1 MKILKDNKMY
11 VQKNDMAHLNSSG
24 LSIPASIFMQVYGKG
39 ITIIDDSNRY
49 EFIEFSKPEDIEF
62 FKGIDW
68 IVDYNEVKDLTEE
81 QLIELGQSVGD
92 AKNEKIYK
100 FNIMPVENRRQQYEQ
115 VTMDL
120 ELMDFKMFT
129 IRDIIMLKRGQ
140 LSFPLP
146 KGVELVLSPA
156 TESSEELVE
165 IKENPKK
172 ETGVKK
178 FIKSIFRKKQDN

>member
-1 MKILKDNKMY
+1 
-11 VQKNDMAHLNSSG
+11 
-24 LSIPASIFMQVYGKG
+24 
-39 ITIIDDSNRY
+39 
-49 EFIEFSKPEDIEF
+49 
-62 FKGIDW
+62 
-68 IVDYNEVKDLTEE
+68 
-81 QLIELGQSVGD
+81 
-92 AKNEKIYK
+92 
-100 FNIMPVENRRQQYEQ
+100 MPVENRRQQYEQ